1 VVDVDAKPRTGPD
14 GRPLAAATPQA
25 ADVTPDPVGSQPAS
39 VPPGGGVGRAGRDL
53 RAAIVVVYRPAFVAV
68 VGIAVAIGLVE
79 LAQAFRTAGR
89 RVSLVPVL
97 VGAAATLAT
106 GYAFGSV
113 GLLASWL
120 LTVVAVVLWRLAGPV
135 AGYLADVAVSSLAS
149 VYVPFL
155 AGFAVLLLRQPDGGL
170 RALAFIAT
178 VVFSDVGG
186 YAAGVLFGRHPMAP
200 TVSPKK
206 SWEGFAGSVL
216 ACVAVG
222 AVLVSLLPAGTW
234 WQGALF
240 GLAMACVATL
250 GDLGESMI
258 KRDLGIKD
266 MGRLLPGHGGV
277 MDRLDS
283 LLPAAPVAWL
293 VLSALVPPS

>member
-1 VVDVDAKPRTGPD
+1 VQQPSSS
-14 GRPLAAATPQA
+14 AATL
-25 ADVTPDPVGSQPAS
+25 AS
-39 VPPGGGVGRAGRDL
+39 RAGRDL
-53 RAAIVVVYRPAFVAV
+53 RAAIIVGVAMAGAAVGTLVVYRPAFVAV
-68 VGIAVAIGLVE
+68 VGAAVAIGLVE
-79 LAQAFRTAGR
+79 LTQAFATVGR
-89 RVSLVPVL
+89 RVPLVPVL
-97 VGAAATLAT
+97 AGAAATLVT
-106 GYAFGSV
+106 GYAFGAV
-113 GLLASWL
+113 GLLGSWL
-120 LTVVAVVLWRLAGPV
+120 LTVAAVALWRFAGPV
-135 AGYLADVAVSSLAS
+135 TGYLDDVAVSSLAS

-155 AGFAVLLLRQPDGGL
+155 AGFSVLLLRQPDGGV
-170 RALAFIAT
+170 RVFAFVAT

-186 YAAGVLFGRHPMAP
+186 YAAGVLFGRHRMAP

-216 ACVAVG
+216 MCVVVG
-222 AVLVSLLPAGTW
+222 AAIVPLLPDGTW